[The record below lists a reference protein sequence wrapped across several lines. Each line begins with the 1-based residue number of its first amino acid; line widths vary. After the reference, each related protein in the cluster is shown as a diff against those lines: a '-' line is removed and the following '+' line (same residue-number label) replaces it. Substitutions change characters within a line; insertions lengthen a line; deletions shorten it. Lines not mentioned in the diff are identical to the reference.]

1 MTNIYLAGAEN
12 PTHQSILASCGARKV
27 SVNVSSLLRRRTLNW
42 ELDLPYG
49 DWEWVAY
56 CDGPA
61 SLEDLQMVADLASKQ
76 PTWVIGPESW
86 SEWGTN
92 YLPLWNG
99 EGELPTGPASRDI
112 GFVVTDR
119 VFKDKSLNR
128 RTMAARTA
136 WNTLG
141 AITGS
146 TDIAIGKYDLIVSGA
161 WWSVMK
167 YGETQ
172 VWDGK
177 KMHRYNADRKSEVR
191 TRHSDHIAAL
201 GIDVDQVMLGNPDE
215 VARLAVSS
223 WQFYEDSLSGASVI
237 AFPKSEVTIDEKND
251 IDFLG
256 SDSKLVDTR
265 PPEGRHRTAL
275 PVIGMSAITS
285 TERLG
290 DGTEVIEEQAIIRT
304 VSESI
309 RSCDNCF
316 LATSGCPGF
325 QPGASCAYSIPVEI
339 RSKDQLQAVMQ
350 AMIELQT
357 QRVLQARFAE
367 EITGQELTTE
377 VGRELD
383 RLFTSVEKMRDIM
396 DNRDTV
402 KMTVEARGRA
412 GVLSRLFGDRVGTN
426 AKMLSHPIDSDDVID
441 AVIDE

>member
-1 MTNIYLAGAEN
+1 MTHIYLAGGEN
-12 PTHQSILASCGARKV
+12 PTHQQILSSCGASRV
-27 SVNVSSLLRRRTLNW
+27 AVNVTSLLRRRTLTW
-42 ELDLPYG
+42 ELNLPYP

-61 SLEDLQMVADLASKQ
+61 SSDDLHMVLDRASKA
-76 PTWVIGPESW
+76 PVSVVGPLSW
-86 SEWGTN
+86 SEWDN

-99 EGELPTGPASRDI
+99 EGEIPREREN

-119 VFKDKSLNR
+119 VFKDKTLSR
-128 RTMAARTA
+128 RALAARTVGT
-136 WNTLG
+136 TLG
-141 AITGS
+141 TITGS
-146 TDIAIGKYDLIVSGA
+146 IDPSIGKYDLVISGS
-161 WWSVMK
+161 WWSSMK
-167 YGETQ
+167 FGETQ

-177 KMHRYNADRKSEVR
+177 KMHRYNAERKNEVR
-191 TRHSDHIAAL
+191 TRHADDIKRM
-201 GIDVDQVMLGNPDE
+201 GIDINQILLEDSDE
-215 VARLAVSS
+215 NARLAVTS
-223 WQFYEDSLSGASVI
+223 WQFFSENLSGAKI
-237 AFPKSEVTIDEKND
+237 IPFTGAEVTIGEKSMDE
-251 IDFLG
+251 FCG
-256 SDSKLVDTR
+256 SEVESLTSA
-265 PPEGRHRTAL
+265 PLEGRHRKVL
-275 PVIGMSAITS
+275 PVMGMSSITS

-290 DGTEVIEEQAIIRT
+290 DGSEIIEEQAIVHT

-325 QPGASCAYSIPVEI
+325 QAGASCAYSIPVEI

-350 AMIELQT
+350 AMVELQT

-367 EITGQELTTE
+367 EITGQELSPE

-402 KMTVEARGRA
+402 KMTVEARGRS

-426 AKMLSHPIDSDDVID
+426 AKMLAHPVDSDDVMD
-441 AVIDE
+441 AIVDD